1 MRFGLRL
8 AVPFLA
14 LFSAPLSAFAET
26 VRWDDKVSTFN
37 LDNGMEV
44 VVIEDHRAP
53 VVVHMMW
60 YRAGSADEKP
70 GVSGVAHFL
79 EHLLFKATDTMEAGE
94 FSRTVAANGGSD
106 NAFTSHDY
114 TAYFQRVASD
124 RLELMMKMEADRMVN
139 LRLTEADILT
149 EREVIIEERNQRT
162 ENDPGALFGEQANAA
177 LYMNHRYG
185 VPIIGWRHEM
195 ETLELEDTL
204 EYYEQFY
211 APNNTILIVA
221 GDVTPEEVKELSE
234 RHYGPLAANPDLEP
248 RARPQEPLHNAER
261 RILLEDPR
269 VAQPY
274 VRRSYIAPERDSEDQ
289 KTAAALMLGANLLG
303 DGQTSFMSRKLQFE
317 EKIAVFASA
326 FYRATSLDDASF
338 TTVVVPVEG
347 VSLKDAEAAMDRVI
361 AEFMEAPIDL
371 DHLNRIKRAM
381 RASEIYAK
389 DNVQGL
395 ANRFGRALTSGLKV
409 KDILAWPDVVE
420 GITEDDIKTAMRDVF
435 NKKSSVTGWLTS
447 GAEAAQ

>member
-289 KTAAALMLGANLLG
+289 KTAAALMLGADLLG

-347 VSLKDAEAAMDRVI
+347 VSLKNAEAAMDRVI

>member
-1 MRFGLRL
+1 MRFALRL
-8 AVPFLA
+8 AVPVLA

-26 VRWDDKVSTFN
+26 VRWDDQVSTFN

-289 KTAAALMLGANLLG
+289 KTAAALMLGADLLG

-361 AEFMEAPIDL
+361 AEFMETPIDL